1 MIRSFQDAPIQRKLV
16 AVILLTSGLVLAGS
30 TIAHVINEAVSFRTE
45 AQKNLQSTA
54 TVIGNNSVAA
64 LLFRDKKVADESIS
78 ALRENESS
86 IDSHQIHCGHGR
98 LR

>member
-45 AQKNLQSTA
+45 AQ
-54 TVIGNNSVAA
+54 
-64 LLFRDKKVADESIS
+64 
-78 ALRENESS
+78 SS
-86 IDSHQIHCGHGR
+86 WRSSC
-98 LR
+98 